1 MIWFVDALLFAI
13 AAVLALIAATRGRV
27 VLRDSARE
35 GALDFIKLMPRIML
49 GVVGA
54 GYIAALLP
62 QEVVGRWLG
71 ADSGITGIAIA
82 MIGGALTPGG
92 PVIGFSVGAAALKG
106 GAGTPQ
112 VIAYCTAWALF
123 AVQRLYAVT
132 VGAGAITIALTGT
145 GTIAAY
151 QAAID
156 SITFASSSD
165 NPSTTPRNIEVAVND
180 GADVSNTATTTINV
194 TPTNDA
200 PVADDDEPAASAF
213 SGNALENDS
222 DPDQDT
228 ILVTGI
234 RPGAEGPG
242 EFDFVTN
249 SGTTTVTGVYGTLQI
264 AADGTY
270 TYTLNPNDPDTL
282 ALAAQA
288 EGAEQATDVFTYRIS
303 DGEPFDE
310 EALTDTAEIRIS
322 IDGVNDAPAVDSVSL
337 TISEGQTA
345 TLSAVDF
352 GITDPDDT
360 SFTYTVSAVTG
371 GYFQLSSDAGTPI
384 ESFSSADLTGGL
396 VQFVDDG
403 DEVAPS
409 FSVTVNDGDADSN
422 TLAATV
428 NYTPVNDAPAITAAA
443 LDNHVLTS
451 SGGYVPSRSV
461 DQSVQLSSLGISG
474 DGAVTVEFWL
484 NTADTVYSLPFG
496 FYQYDLLVAE
506 TGGPNNERVIGF
518 NTGSGDIYGAL
529 RTDLVGQWHHI
540 AAIFDN
546 GDAEQSTLYIDGVEQ
561 TLSRLYAS
569 PSNAFANFNTN
580 TARIGGYDVNSQF
593 ALDGQIDEVRI
604 WHGERT
610 AAEIAATMNDRIVG
624 SQPNL
629 VADYSFEN
637 VANGANGVADSSGNG
652 HHGTFSTLTTA
663 DVIPDADLN
672 LDLGIIPGQPLVFS
686 SANHTGITVGDIDS
700 ANLTVTLAVSHG
712 ILTLASL
719 SGVTITGGENGTATV
734 TITGAVSNL
743 NTALDGLSY
752 EVNGGYDGHDLLV
765 VIASDGALSTTKTIA
780 LSGIDPLE
788 ADPNDNDTLI
798 AEVITTSGS
807 HVFGTVN
814 ADTISGQNGGQT
826 MFGGPDNDTINA
838 GNGSDLI
845 FGGSGNDEINGN
857 NGGDRLYGGS
867 GDDTATGGAGIDTLV
882 GGLGADTLTGGQS
895 PDIFVFE
902 NLTDSL
908 AAGFDTITDLQAGDS
923 LSIGHILAG
932 LTTGLSLSGTGNL
945 ASDLASVLNTGNL
958 LGDGAAEVIISGGSD
973 AGTYVVIGDA
983 TAGFNA
989 AADAVVRLSNNYN
1002 VQTSNFVV

>member
-35 GALDFIKLMPRIML
+35 GALDFIKLMPQIML

-409 FSVTVNDGDADSN
+409 FSVTVNDGDAE
-422 TLAATV
+422 LQHA
-428 NYTPVNDAPAITAAA
+428 
-443 LDNHVLTS
+443 
-451 SGGYVPSRSV
+451 G
-461 DQSVQLSSLGISG
+461 G
-474 DGAVTVEFWL
+474 DGQL
-484 NTADTVYSLPFG
+484 
-496 FYQYDLLVAE
+496 
-506 TGGPNNERVIGF
+506 
-518 NTGSGDIYGAL
+518 
-529 RTDLVGQWHHI
+529 H
-540 AAIFDN
+540 
-546 GDAEQSTLYIDGVEQ
+546 
-561 TLSRLYAS
+561 
-569 PSNAFANFNTN
+569 
-580 TARIGGYDVNSQF
+580 
-593 ALDGQIDEVRI
+593 
-604 WHGERT
+604 
-610 AAEIAATMNDRIVG
+610 
-624 SQPNL
+624 
-629 VADYSFEN
+629 
-637 VANGANGVADSSGNG
+637 
-652 HHGTFSTLTTA
+652 
-663 DVIPDADLN
+663 
-672 LDLGIIPGQPLVFS
+672 PGQ
-686 SANHTGITVGDIDS
+686 
-700 ANLTVTLAVSHG
+700 
-712 ILTLASL
+712 
-719 SGVTITGGENGTATV
+719 
-734 TITGAVSNL
+734 
-743 NTALDGLSY
+743 
-752 EVNGGYDGHDLLV
+752 
-765 VIASDGALSTTKTIA
+765 
-780 LSGIDPLE
+780 
-788 ADPNDNDTLI
+788 
-798 AEVITTSGS
+798 
-807 HVFGTVN
+807 
-814 ADTISGQNGGQT
+814 
-826 MFGGPDNDTINA
+826 
-838 GNGSDLI
+838 
-845 FGGSGNDEINGN
+845 
-857 NGGDRLYGGS
+857 RR
-867 GDDTATGGAGIDTLV
+867 
-882 GGLGADTLTGGQS
+882 
-895 PDIFVFE
+895 
-902 NLTDSL
+902 
-908 AAGFDTITDLQAGDS
+908 AGDNS
-923 LSIGHILAG
+923 RRA
-932 LTTGLSLSGTGNL
+932 
-945 ASDLASVLNTGNL
+945 
-958 LGDGAAEVIISGGSD
+958 
-973 AGTYVVIGDA
+973 
-983 TAGFNA
+983 
-989 AADAVVRLSNNYN
+989 R
-1002 VQTSNFVV
+1002 